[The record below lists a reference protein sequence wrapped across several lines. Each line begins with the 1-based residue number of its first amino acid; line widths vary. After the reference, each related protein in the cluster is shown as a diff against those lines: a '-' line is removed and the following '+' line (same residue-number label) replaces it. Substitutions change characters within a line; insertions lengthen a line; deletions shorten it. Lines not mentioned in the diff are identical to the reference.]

1 MGCRG
6 NGRKEERK
14 ELKIFLKF
22 YKIKELLLSNFN
34 YYLLVEEFFF
44 YVIFLGEIYFI
55 KRKRLMKIL

>member
-55 KRKRLMKIL
+55 K